1 MRRKYIVYL
10 LSLSINYLYELR
22 NEQLYDVL
30 FNILF
35 NDLYIHPVLFL
46 TLIIS
51 AIYLFILFTR
61 VIITMCCLFF
71 FVIFIVLLN
80 IIVTFNGGS
89 RN

>member
-1 MRRKYIVYL
+1 MRVKYIVYL
-10 LSLSINYLYELR
+10 LSLSITYLYKLR
-22 NEQLYDVL
+22 IEQLYGVL
-30 FNILF
+30 FNIPF

-61 VIITMCCLFF
+61 VTITMCCLF

-80 IIVTFNGGS
+80 IIVIFDGGS